1 MIKSSLRYRAAQ
13 RRAFKTQP
21 ITYKPTVY
29 SGTVNRGV
37 VAGNTSSAKTW
48 QPATYVGF
56 NAESG
61 QHQVKTWTGEVAGVT
76 RIPGSGAEFGGV
88 AVGGSGL
95 LSQGFWSH

>member
-1 MIKSSLRYRAAQ
+1 MSKYSLQYRAAS

-21 ITYKPTVY
+21 LTQKP
-29 SGTVNRGV
+29 TVNRGV
-37 VAGNTSSAKTW
+37 VAQNTSSTKTW

-61 QHQVKTWTGEVAGVT
+61 QHQVRTWTGEIAQAN